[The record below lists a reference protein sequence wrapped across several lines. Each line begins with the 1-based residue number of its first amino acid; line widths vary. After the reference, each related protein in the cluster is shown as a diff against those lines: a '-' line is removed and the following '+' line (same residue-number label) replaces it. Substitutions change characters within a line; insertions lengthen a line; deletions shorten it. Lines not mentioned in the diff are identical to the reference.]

1 MNKIIAAIIVAG
13 GLLNG
18 GYNLVQAKNDAKASI
33 PDMAWGVTQG
43 VGSWWGGGALAA
55 LVHFVW
61 ANRKGPVS
69 TVKPDPEKPPVVVAP
84 SLPST
89 RIEIHEP
96 DIDLVCI
103 LRGDAAKDAEGR
115 KKIGDVAGHY
125 AAGGAK

>member
-1 MNKIIAAIIVAG
+1 VSKFIAAVVVLG
-13 GLLNG
+13 GLVNG

-61 ANRKGPVS
+61 SNRKGPVP
-69 TVKPDPEKPPVVVAP
+69 VLKPDPAKSAPVVGIPAATIHISDP
-84 SLPST
+84 SGL
-89 RIEIHEP
+89 
-96 DIDLVCI
+96 DIAFSLT
-103 LRGDAAKDAEGR
+103 GDAEKDVEGR
-115 KKIGDVAGHY
+115 KLIGAVLAHY